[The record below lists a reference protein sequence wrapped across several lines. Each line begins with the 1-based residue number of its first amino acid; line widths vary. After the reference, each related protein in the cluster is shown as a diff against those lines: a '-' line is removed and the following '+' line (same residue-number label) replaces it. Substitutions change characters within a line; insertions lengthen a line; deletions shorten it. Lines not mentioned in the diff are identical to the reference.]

1 MAFRGYG
8 DDAMKV
14 AKDKRGHM
22 AKMAQI
28 AAQERASMRS
38 AAVAMAGQAEGA
50 RQFDENIAMRQE
62 EQATRTQQID
72 ADRQARLDEAQ
83 ATRDFQADETN
94 KRFAFQAEEAER
106 GRMFQSDENERKLAQ
121 EYELQDRQIK
131 LNEDTFAQLN
141 EKWELEKAMQ
151 KERMDNQ
158 NAALMATLRSISVS
172 GENAHPLFIN
182 KINEARG
189 VTRGEPWSVTEV
201 FPINDEKVGRIG
213 FGMIEIDKNGNP
225 IQKVIN
231 PEEIFPIMF
240 SQMSPQSAE
249 TWIGQLMNGNTT
261 AFQDKMTLAAKKYEA
276 ELSTR
281 KKEEAD
287 RTLKVA
293 GWAAEG
299 KLDLTDTQRESLTKK
314 ALEVAGIR
322 QKDEGNYRWET
333 EVQDLTTSEK
343 KIPTG
348 VPPGMGPSEEWKT
361 VYNEKPDIPVVT
373 KDNTGV
379 YNEKTGA
386 IVLKIGGKSKIIKE
400 VTPEVLDWIKKNNI
414 VIKGLPKQ

>member
-14 AKDKRGHM
+14 AKDKREHM

-28 AAQERASMRS
+28 AAQERASRRS
-38 AAVAMAGQAEGA
+38 ADVAMAGIAEGA

-62 EQATRTQQID
+62 EVATRTQQIE

-83 ATRDFQADETN
+83 TARDFQADEADR
-94 KRFAFQAEEAER
+94 RFAFQAEEAER
-106 GRMFQSDENERKLAQ
+106 GRMFLSDENERRLAQ
-121 EYELQDRQIK
+121 EYELRDRLIEINEETFAH
-131 LNEDTFAQLN
+131 LNEQ
-141 EKWELEKAMQ
+141 WELEKAMQ
-151 KERMDNQ
+151 KERTDNK

-182 KINEARG
+182 KINESIG
-189 VTRGEPWSVTEV
+189 VTRGEPGSITEM
-201 FPINDEKVGRIG
+201 FPIGDEETGRIG

-231 PEEIFPIMF
+231 PEEIFPVMF
-240 SQMSPQSAE
+240 SQMSPESAE
-249 TWIGQLMNGNTT
+249 KWIGQLVNGNTS

-276 ELSTR
+276 ELVTR

-287 RTLKVA
+287 RVLKVA
-293 GWAAEG
+293 GWAAAG

-314 ALEVAGIR
+314 ALEAAGIS

-348 VPPGMGPSEEWKT
+348 VPAGMGPSEERKT
-361 VYNEKPDIPVVT
+361 VYNEKPDTPVVT
-373 KDNTGV
+373 EDNTGV

-400 VTPEVLDWIKKNNI
+400 VTPEVLDWLKENNI
-414 VIKGLPKQ
+414 VIRGLPKQ